1 MSSQIQQEIIQKTAE
16 LARLQRANDVS
27 KRQAEGSMMSGDYG
41 HANYTTQIF
50 ADDPEIKRLQNYI
63 NSLNGVMNMWG
74 DDQQKLQAFNQIKVG
89 YNSQNPRGYGYGYGG
104 RRRYK
109 KKSVKRG
116 GRKRKTRRN
125 TRRRR

>member
-1 MSSQIQQEIIQKTAE
+1 MSSQIQQEINQKTAQ
-16 LARLQRANDVS
+16 LARLQRANDVNTS
-27 KRQAEGSMMSGDYG
+27 RAYQSEWMGSNNPSEQMVTD
-41 HANYTTQIF
+41 T
-50 ADDPEIKRLQNYI
+50 EIPRLQKYI

-74 DDQQKLQAFNQIKVG
+74 NDQQKLQAYNQIKVS
-89 YNSQNPRGYGYGYGG
+89 YENPNPQGYGYGG

>member
-1 MSSQIQQEIIQKTAE
+1 MSSQIQKEINQKKLE
-16 LARLQRANDVS
+16 LARLKSADEVNTARAY
-27 KRQAEGSMMSGDYG
+27 QSMMMGS
-41 HANYTTQIF
+41 NNPNESMVS
-50 ADDPEIKRLQNYI
+50 DPRIARLEQEISELE
-63 NSLNGVMNMWG
+63 NS
-74 DDQQKLQAFNQIKVG
+74 IRP
-89 YNSQNPRGYGYGYGG
+89 YNSYLERGG

>member
-1 MSSQIQQEIIQKTAE
+1 MSSQIQQEIYQQQAR
-16 LARLQRANDVS
+16 LAQLQRANDVNTS
-27 KRQAEGSMMSGDYG
+27 RAYQSMDYG
-41 HANYTTQIF
+41 NFNEPMVTDT
-50 ADDPEIKRLQNYI
+50 EIPRLQKYI

-74 DDQQKLQAFNQIKVG
+74 NDQQKLQAFNQLKVG
-89 YNSQNPRGYGYGYGG
+89 YNNPNPRGYGWGG

-125 TRRRR
+125 TRRR